1 MPRKQLLPGVFINE
15 IQAGKFKKCRIS
27 LNFIMPNNRDTATAY
42 ALLPYILER
51 GYEDCPDMTALSVK
65 LSSLYG
71 ASLCAE
77 STVQGANRVITIGVG
92 GIKDS
97 YAQQGSNLS
106 GEYTKLLIGVAFRP
120 CLEQGLF
127 SADTIK
133 IESGKLI
140 DLLSSEQN
148 NKRSYCVRQARR
160 RFFKDSPNGV
170 ETNGYLEEV
179 STITPQKLTDVY
191 NEMVRTA
198 HIEVVTQ
205 GADTEA
211 VQKELVAFLSEKSR
225 DYIPFTL
232 PFAEDVKPFEQH
244 KEVMQTSQ
252 GKICKI
258 YNVGEV
264 LTPEDSVK
272 LRLSVAVFGSLPT
285 SRLFTNVREKQSL
298 CYYCVAAFGTIT
310 HTVVVDSGVEHDKA
324 QHTLDA
330 IDEQL
335 KKLTEEYVTETE
347 LNDAKRQFTN
357 QLNVAQDSLAATE
370 IIAFS
375 GVIKDDFTTI
385 DQTKQIIADTTV
397 EDVRRMLSLLKPAVS
412 YTLTDQE

>member
-1 MPRKQLLPGVFINE
+1 MPRTEVLPGVFINE
-15 IQAGKFKKCRIS
+15 IPAGKFKKCRIS
-27 LNFIMPNNRDTATAY
+27 LNFIMPNNRKTATAY

-51 GYEDCPDMTALSVK
+51 GYEDCPDMSALSIK

-71 ASLCAE
+71 ASLSAE
-77 STVQGANRVITIGVG
+77 SMVQGANRVVTIGVG

-97 YAQQGSNLS
+97 YAKPDINLS

-127 SADTIK
+127 PTEVIK

-170 ETNGYLEEV
+170 ESNGYLDEV
-179 STITPQKLTDVY
+179 GGITPQLLTELY
-191 NEMVRTA
+191 NEMVKTA
-198 HIEVVTQ
+198 HIEVTVQ
-205 GADTEA
+205 GANADA
-211 VQKELVAFLSEKSR
+211 VKAEITAFLSDKDR
-225 DYIPFTL
+225 NFIPFTL
-232 PFAEDVKPFEQH
+232 PFAEQTTTFEEH
-244 KEVMQTSQ
+244 KEVMQTNQ

-264 LTPEDSVK
+264 LSPQDSVR
-272 LRLSVAVFGSLPT
+272 LRLAVAVFGSLPT

-298 CYYCVAAFGTIT
+298 CYYCVAVFGTVT
-310 HTVVVDSGVEHDKA
+310 YSVVVDSGVEHDKA
-324 QHTLDA
+324 EHTLTA

-335 KKLTEEYVTETE
+335 KALTLEEVGDSE
-347 LNDAKRQFTN
+347 LNDAKRQFIN
-357 QLNVAQDSLAATE
+357 QLNAAEDSLAATE
-370 IIAFS
+370 LIAFS
-375 GVIKDDFTTI
+375 GVIKNDFTTI
-385 DQTKQIIADTTV
+385 EQTKQIIKETSAA
-397 EDVRRMLSLLKPAVS
+397 DVRRLLSLLKPAVS
-412 YTLTDQE
+412 YTLTDKE